1 MLRAENVVWCVRVHN
16 CRIAPRIRFAADF
29 ISSRDGGPVF
39 GKSPVGEERHT
50 EDNFYGA
57 FTEQKL
63 AKRESEYSF
72 DSNGDNG
79 RARAHGEVCNPA
91 AGFSSNRAVLR
102 LSAFG
107 KDADA
112 FSVAENLNVRFERLF
127 IVLPPGAHRV
137 RAPQLK

>member
-1 MLRAENVVWCVRVHN
+1 MRKE
-16 CRIAPRIRFAADF
+16 F
-29 ISSRDGGPVF
+29 SGG
-39 GKSPVGEERHT
+39 ERRT

-63 AKRESEYSF
+63 AERESEYSF

-79 RARAHGEVCNPA
+79 RARAQGEVCNPA
-91 AGFSSNRAVLR
+91 AGFSANRAVLR

-112 FSVAENLNVRFERLF
+112 LSFQQKSNVCLERLL
-127 IVLPPGAHRV
+127 IVLLPGAHRV
-137 RAPQLK
+137 RTPQLE